1 MRWTL
6 LPLAP
11 ALVLAIAGCA
21 EGTRATGT
29 TPTVAVWQMHTPWG
43 SGPVSYPTSI
53 YDPSLLNDP
62 SLIEDQPHNRGNKS
76 GTSTVMT
83 DPARGRRG

>member
-6 LPLAP
+6 SSIAAALLLAG
-11 ALVLAIAGCA
+11 AGCA
-21 EGTRATGT
+21 DRTGAPT
-29 TPTVAVWQMHTPWG
+29 SMTPALSVSQMHTPWG

-62 SLIEDQPHNRGNKS
+62 SLIEDQPHNRGEK
-76 GTSTVMT
+76 GVMPPST
-83 DPARGRRG
+83 RR